1 MLAHAGIT
9 RVNILIFILSLSLSL
24 SLSLFLV
31 GHQKRSGTVLAPPAG
46 ILPLQ
51 LLTAHL
57 KMLLLKMLL
66 LTLPLARVA
75 KPARGCV
82 SS

>member
-9 RVNILIFILSLSLSL
+9 RVNILIFILSLSLS
-24 SLSLFLV
+24 LV